1 MRRPPEHT
9 FHRRARNS
17 RGGGGAGACAC
28 STPAHSAQHPAS
40 YGGMIHAEAA
50 FCHHLL
56 QIPVAEAVAQVP
68 PNAEDDD
75 LILKVA
81 PTEKFWPESNHWP
94 SPYQITPPPFATEPA
109 FDTDKK
115 VRALQAADLVSW
127 SVRRRLTGSKFNNGF
142 ETVPAVL
149 EERHIEQPFEEG
161 WMSEI
166 ATALRARR
174 QRPSTP
180 SLQGSQ
186 SVP

>member
-94 SPYQITPPPFATEPA
+94 SPYQITPPPFATEPMQERLA
-109 FDTDKK
+109 PSLRFIPNGPP
-115 VRALQAADLVSW
+115 A
-127 SVRRRLTGSKFNNGF
+127 RLTLTLRYRTRSSAITAPTPLK
-142 ETVPAVL
+142 PAT
-149 EERHIEQPFEEG
+149 ITTAT
-161 WMSEI
+161 I
-166 ATALRARR
+166 AKRKALRRNTSR
-174 QRPSTP
+174 YS
-180 SLQGSQ
+180 G
-186 SVP
+186 VGG